1 MSKEMWLARDEAWV
15 VFDTKEMKDTMEC
28 PRSEW
33 EVVYQMCAEDFAEY
47 SRVKDEWYE
56 WQRRLAF
63 FLDGK

>member
-1 MSKEMWLARDEAWV
+1 MSKEMWLTRDEAWV
-15 VFDTKEMKDTMEC
+15 VFDTKEMKDAMEC

-33 EVVYQMCAEDFAEY
+33 EVVHQMSDADFAEY
-47 SRVKDEWYE
+47 SRVKDEWYK